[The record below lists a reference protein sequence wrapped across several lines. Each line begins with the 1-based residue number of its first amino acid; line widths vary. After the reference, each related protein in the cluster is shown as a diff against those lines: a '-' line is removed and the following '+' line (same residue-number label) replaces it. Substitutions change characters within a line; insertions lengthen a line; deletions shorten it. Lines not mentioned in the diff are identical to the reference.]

1 MSSAA
6 PRPRALIFSFGGIV
20 DAAGGDADGG
30 RGAPPCGAGPAL
42 SHAGGGVKTMVKTIY
57 FLKNNSKIQG
67 CSVNSRS
74 TPARLDLLLE
84 SGWSFAQS
92 VAYRCE
98 RLFTVISEKSTCLG

>member
-57 FLKNNSKIQG
+57 FLKNNSKIVMG
-67 CSVNSRS
+67 AYPYLMDPVRG
-74 TPARLDLLLE
+74 
-84 SGWSFAQS
+84 SGRTRAM
-92 VAYRCE
+92 Y
-98 RLFTVISEKSTCLG
+98 